1 MSSDSTATRR
11 GMLRLLR
18 AGPFRRYIIG
28 SAISDTGTWMQ
39 VMAQGFVM
47 STLTDRNLLVGLIGL
62 AAGLPSLALT
72 MIGGSVADR
81 YDKRKI
87 LIATQIVQS
96 ILAITLGV
104 LVLTGHVQIWHI
116 VILAA
121 CLGVCIAFEMPALN
135 ALVPE
140 LVKKDEIA
148 TAIALDR
155 SVFHGSRLLGPSLAG
170 FLISVWGRAS
180 AFFCNAVSF
189 FALVI
194 SLVTL
199 PPRVQGS
206 AEEEAERSSGFMEG
220 LRYVRKDKVI
230 LYLIVLIASVTLFVY
245 PVVGVMLPL
254 YVKNVLHLGPQQLG
268 FLMGFSGT
276 GSLLGALGLLS
287 IPRKHR
293 FAFMTGGVFTVAAA
307 LFCLGRFN
315 SFLLTASAMGILAIG
330 LSLNFGLANTIVQE
344 RAPAPLRGRISA
356 VFGLSFFGLMP
367 LAGLGIPALADL
379 IGTRLT
385 LSVSAIAF
393 AAIGA
398 TVLHLAGRRGCE
410 EALAAEVPH
419 PVKTRP
425 VPEAAPVG

>member
-1 MSSDSTATRR
+1 MSADSSAATRR
-11 GMLRLLR
+11 GMLALLR
-18 AGPFRRYIIG
+18 PGPFRRYIIG

-47 STLTDRNLLVGLIGL
+47 STLTNRNVLVGLIGF
-62 AAGLPSLALT
+62 AAGLPTLALT
-72 MIGGSVADR
+72 MIGGSVADK

-96 ILAITLGV
+96 ILAVTLGL
-104 LVLTGHVQIWHI
+104 LVLTGRVQIWHI
-116 VILAA
+116 VVMAA

-140 LVKKDEIA
+140 LVTKNEIA

-170 FLISVWGRAS
+170 FFISWWGRAS
-180 AFFCNAVSF
+180 AFFCNAFSF
-189 FALVI
+189 LALVI
-194 SLVTL
+194 ALGSL
-199 PPRVQGS
+199 PPRAKGS

-230 LYLIVLIASVTLFVY
+230 LYLIVLIAAVTLFVY

-254 YVKNVLHLGPQQLG
+254 YVKNVLHLGPRQLG
-268 FLMGFSGT
+268 LLMGFSGT

-287 IPRKHR
+287 IPREHR
-293 FAFMTGGVFTVAAA
+293 FNFMTAGVLTVATA
-307 LFCLGRFN
+307 LFCLGRFS
-315 SFLLTASAMGILAIG
+315 SFLLTAISMGILAIG

-344 RAPAPLRGRISA
+344 RAPAALRGRISA

-385 LSVSAIAF
+385 LSISALIF

-398 TVLHLAGRRGCE
+398 SVLRMAGRRGCE
-410 EALAAEVPH
+410 ETLTAAVPARAAH
-419 PVKTRP
+419 
-425 VPEAAPVG
+425 VPDPAPVG